1 MVEINPQGNADILC
15 SKKGVIPGIGVLI
28 EKENNEINWNLILR

>member
-15 SKKGVIPGIGVLI
+15 GKKGVIPELMYWI
-28 EKENNEINWNLILR
+28 EKKIMK